1 MKKNPLLSDTMWK
14 GASGIIFSNAKKLR
28 ENPTQ
33 AEELM
38 WLSLRNKQLEGC
50 KFRRQHPLLNYV
62 ADFYCHQLKLV
73 VEIDGEYHQTVEQ
86 KKLDKERTVTIE
98 FQGLDVIRFTND
110 EVLTDINTVLNK
122 IKEFIQLKLL

>member
-1 MKKNPLLSDTMWK
+1 MKRNPLLSDNMWK
-14 GASGIIFSNAKKLR
+14 DALGIIFSNAKKLR

-38 WLSLRNKQLEGC
+38 WLSLRNNQLEGY
-50 KFRRQHPLLNYV
+50 KFRRQHRLLNYV

-73 VEIDGEYHQTVEQ
+73 IEIDGEYHQTVEQ
-86 KKLDKERTVTIE
+86 KKLDKERTVNIE
-98 FQGLDVIRFTND
+98 FQGLYVIRFTNG
-110 EVLTDINTVLNK
+110 EVLTDIDSVVSK